1 MLLGAII
8 RALFLFSEI
17 PNRQAIIVHPFFDL
31 AYCLGGPVC
40 RGELR
45 QQLEDFRVIELL
57 DLPLDGQ
64 GEHLWVR
71 ARKKGLTTP
80 QLADELARWASV
92 RPVSVG
98 YSGLK
103 DKFAET
109 EQWFS
114 VSLPGREDPL
124 APTSADDKGWQ
135 ILEQSRHSKKL
146 RRGLHA
152 ANRFEIRVR
161 NIDGEPEQIE
171 QRLQQLRQTGCP
183 NYFGEQ
189 RFGRHGDNV
198 DQALEMFAGNKR
210 VKNRQLRGLLVSAAR
225 SHLFNQ
231 VLSERV
237 TAGNWLTASDGEA
250 LMLAGSRSFFVAEQ
264 IDDTVE
270 QRLDSGDV
278 LLSGPLW
285 GKSNTPAL
293 GLPGDL
299 EQAVAQQFPELVS
312 GLAGAGLR
320 QERRQLRLAL
330 SDLKWRWL
338 DRDLVVDF
346 SLPSGS
352 FATAVLREFVDW
364 RQAVI

>member
-57 DLPLDGQ
+57 DLPLDGH

>member
-1 MLLGAII
+1 
-8 RALFLFSEI
+8 
-17 PNRQAIIVHPFFDL
+17 
-31 AYCLGGPVC
+31 
-40 RGELR
+40 
-45 QQLEDFRVIELL
+45 
-57 DLPLDGQ
+57 
-64 GEHLWVR
+64 
-71 ARKKGLTTP
+71 
-80 QLADELARWASV
+80 
-92 RPVSVG
+92 
-98 YSGLK
+98 
-103 DKFAET
+103 
-109 EQWFS
+109 
-114 VSLPGREDPL
+114 
-124 APTSADDKGWQ
+124 
-135 ILEQSRHSKKL
+135 
-146 RRGLHA
+146 
-152 ANRFEIRVR
+152 
-161 NIDGEPEQIE
+161 
-171 QRLQQLRQTGCP
+171 
-183 NYFGEQ
+183 
-189 RFGRHGDNV
+189 
-198 DQALEMFAGNKR
+198 MFAGNKR

-264 IDDTVE
+264 IDATVQ

-285 GKSNTPAL
+285 GKTNTPAL
-293 GLPGDL
+293 GLSGDL
-299 EQAVAQQFPELVS
+299 EQAVAQQFPELVN

-320 QERRQLRLAL
+320 QERRQLRLEM